1 MRLNV
6 YAAGLCAIVFGAVS
20 SAGPADA
27 ATQKKK
33 QAASNQSQSTTTG
46 RPRARITV
54 ERRSFLDAG
63 TETLPGDRKFTD
75 YAFPPGHSPYS
86 ALGPFRDFRRQPLLD
101 PWDFPGVNKGW

>member
-6 YAAGLCAIVFGAVS
+6 YAAGLCAIVFAIT
-20 SAGPADA
+20 SAGHAGA
-27 ATQKKK
+27 AAQKKR
-33 QAASNQSQSTTTG
+33 QVASNPSQSSTTG

-75 YAFPPGHSPYS
+75 YAFPLSHTPYS
-86 ALGPFRDFRRQPLLD
+86 ALGPFKDFRRQPLLD
-101 PWDFPGVNKGW
+101 PWDFPGMNKGGW